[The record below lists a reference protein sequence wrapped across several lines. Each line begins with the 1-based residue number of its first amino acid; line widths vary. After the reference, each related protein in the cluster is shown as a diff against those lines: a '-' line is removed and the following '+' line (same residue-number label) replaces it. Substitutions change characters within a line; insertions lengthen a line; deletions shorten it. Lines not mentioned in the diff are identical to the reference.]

1 MSFLSFLK
9 APATIDKALD
19 AVIRGGDALVY
30 TEEEKAEMRKRMA
43 EIHLKHIEAT
53 SGENNHTSIAR
64 RWFATVI
71 TIPFIFLTVGSAIF
85 DALGMEEIANH
96 WQELAMTDYSN
107 LVMMIAVFY
116 LGTHSI
122 KALKS

>member
-1 MSFLSFLK
+1 MSIFGFLK
-9 APATIDKALD
+9 APKTIDKALD
-19 AVIRGGDALVY
+19 AVIKTGDALVY
-30 TEEEKAEMRKRMA
+30 TPEEKAEMRKKMA
-43 EIHLKHIEAT
+43 EIHLAHIEAT
-53 SGENNHTSIAR
+53 AGENNHTSIAR

-85 DALGMEEIANH
+85 DAFGMDETANH
-96 WQELAMTDYSN
+96 WQELAMADYSN

-122 KALKS
+122 KALKG